1 MHNSILCKDRTQRL
15 FDLWT
20 IVDLFGHLQTIMDN
34 VGQFWTYFDIYG
46 KLMNKLDEQNI
57 DT

>member
-1 MHNSILCKDRTQRL
+1 ML

-34 VGQFWTYFDIYG
+34 VGQFWTYLDIYG
-46 KLMNKLDEQNI
+46 QSMNKFDKQNI
-57 DT
+57 DTYLVT